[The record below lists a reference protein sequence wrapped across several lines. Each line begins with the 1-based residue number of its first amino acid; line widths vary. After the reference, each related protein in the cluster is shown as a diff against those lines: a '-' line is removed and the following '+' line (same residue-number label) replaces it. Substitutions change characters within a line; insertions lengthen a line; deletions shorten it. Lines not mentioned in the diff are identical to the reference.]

1 MNIKTLL
8 TALGLAAILV
18 SAAHANQELLATSI
32 KETRVEAGRTRDQ
45 LAATLAALTALTKQ
59 EKGDLRP
66 AYQAFT
72 AEIPKTE
79 AAANW
84 TRVRASWMQGDG
96 LQYFTGWQKNID
108 GINNPSLKKQAQKRL
123 DSVKKSY
130 GKVLASFKEAGEKFK
145 PFQANL
151 ADIQK
156 ALANDVTASGVKAL
170 RGTVSD
176 ANWSYKA
183 VNRSIN
189 DALEEMKKMEASLSS
204 EAK

>member
-1 MNIKTLL
+1 MNTRTLL
-8 TALGLAAILV
+8 TTLGLATFLV

-72 AEIPKTE
+72 AELPKTE

-96 LQYFTGWQKNID
+96 LQYFTGWQKTIN
-108 GINNPSLKKQAQKRL
+108 GINNPSLKKKAQKRL
-123 DSVKKSY
+123 DAAKKSY
-130 GKVLASFKEAGEKFK
+130 GKVTDSMKQATEKFK

-183 VNRSIN
+183 VNRSVN